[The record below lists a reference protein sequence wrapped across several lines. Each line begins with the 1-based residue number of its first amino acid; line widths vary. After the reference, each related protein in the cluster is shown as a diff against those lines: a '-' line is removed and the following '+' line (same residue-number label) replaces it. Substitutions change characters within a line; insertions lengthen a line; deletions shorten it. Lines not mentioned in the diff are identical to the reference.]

1 MRHRLHIHDAGRD
14 CKACKAGASG
24 CGKPSITPAGPATSA
39 VHVLTVGAVVIMVG
53 CSTASVGANIVLA
66 EQQLPPT
73 VRGDR
78 GGCWFT

>member
-14 CKACKAGASG
+14 CKACTAGTSG
-24 CGKPSITPAGPATSA
+24 FGKPSTNPAGPTTSA
-39 VHVLTVGAVVIMVG
+39 VHVLTVGTVVIMVG
-53 CSTASVGANIVLA
+53 CPTASVGANIVLA
-66 EQQLPPT
+66 QQQLSPT